1 MKNSLSSVHV
11 LHKTLNLVISRCC
24 FAGDDTSSETQGQ
37 AVGGGRNS
45 AKKVFKNG
53 RRSPW
58 VPSLT
63 GPFPNGFVNPGSR
76 LGRKKP
82 LYYSAQL
89 ASSNS
94 RITFACSYT
103 AIVVPPYLSGSFTK
117 VMSARETFS
126 LTFLT
131 GDERTN
137 DDLGNRCSC

>member
-1 MKNSLSSVHV
+1 MFARVSSNRMQPLIHPRRPRGSQSGAGEIARR
-11 LHKTLNLVISRCC
+11 KFSRTGEG
-24 FAGDDTSSETQGQ
+24 A
-37 AVGGGRNS
+37 
-45 AKKVFKNG
+45 
-53 RRSPW
+53 W

-94 RITFACSYT
+94 RITFVCSYT
-103 AIVVPPYLSGSFTK
+103 AVVVPPYLSGSFTK
-117 VMSARETFS
+117 VMRARETFS

-131 GDERTN
+131 GDET
-137 DDLGNRCSC
+137 LLTCY